1 MSTTTPPPLPKFQN
15 PIKFVQFKGEH
26 IGFHNAEHDR
36 IRLEIAQKQ
45 AEAWMNQNPQYEIV
59 TINSSFGHYIAIVT
73 VWYR

>member
-1 MSTTTPPPLPKFQN
+1 MSANTPPPLPIFQPPIQFVKFQ
-15 PIKFVQFKGEH
+15 GEH

-45 AEAWMNQNPQYEIV
+45 AEAWMNQNPQFEIV
-59 TINSSFGHYIAIVT
+59 TINSSFGDHIAIVT